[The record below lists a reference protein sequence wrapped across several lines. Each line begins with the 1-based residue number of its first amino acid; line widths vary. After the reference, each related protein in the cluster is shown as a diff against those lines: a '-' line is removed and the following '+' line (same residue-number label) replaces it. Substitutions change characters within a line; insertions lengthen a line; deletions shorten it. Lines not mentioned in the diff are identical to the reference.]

1 MGKRWEFYFCVPYH
15 STENIVTYVAWE
27 KQYVYKNTKQN
38 KIVSVWDQ
46 KVRITAQT
54 KKGSVLQLL
63 FFFLLYID
71 YIQPL

>member
-54 KKGSVLQLL
+54 KKG
-63 FFFLLYID
+63 
-71 YIQPL
+71 